1 MSMFVHKHPVH
12 EETDSCSLLLLI
24 GVAGSCTLGIEDNS
38 LLHAK
43 WPSPSLVGLAVLLL
57 LFS

>member
-1 MSMFVHKHPVH
+1 MLVHKHPVH
-12 EETDSCSLLLLI
+12 AEIESCSLLLLI

-43 WPSPSLVGLAVLLL
+43 WPSPTLVGLAVLLL
-57 LFS
+57 LSS